1 MLVGMFH
8 QDIGPSQL
16 IALPK
21 DSYLLDYFSDVNT
34 YSSKG
39 PPLYFVIK
47 DGYDYTSE
55 TNQNKVLFVHDFL
68 LFVWLM
74 FINFTVFR
82 SALHLA
88 VTIIQ

>member
-1 MLVGMFH
+1 MLVGLFH
-8 QDIGPSQL
+8 QDIELSQS

-21 DSYLLDYFSDVNT
+21 DSYLLDYFNDLNK

-55 TNQNKVLFVHDFL
+55 INQNKVR
-68 LFVWLM
+68 
-74 FINFTVFR
+74 TV
-82 SALHLA
+82 
-88 VTIIQ
+88 